1 MNKSDKTYTDLIGES
16 YKNYLTM
23 TEPTFT
29 GKNISLPEYIYW
41 IKTDEKYSEKW
52 GLKIEER
59 ELSREE
65 RSEYYYKHGNSEGI
79 VEGSLDRPTFEEND
93 VAHIWYDERNV
104 PTRAITITYNNK
116 TIESYE

>member
-1 MNKSDKTYTDLIGES
+1 MGFIDKQTDLIGES

-23 TEPTFT
+23 TEPTFI
-29 GKNISLPEYIYW
+29 GKNISLHEYIHW

-59 ELSREE
+59 ELSLEE
-65 RSEYYYKHGNSEGI
+65 RQKLCVVWTEDSYGI
-79 VEGSLDRPTFEEND
+79 DGELRSPLTIDWEKTPK
-93 VAHIWYDERNV
+93 
-104 PTRAITITYNNK
+104 RAITITYNNE

>member
-1 MNKSDKTYTDLIGES
+1 MNKTYTDLIGES

-23 TEPTFT
+23 TEPTFI

-59 ELSREE
+59 ELSLEE
-65 RSEYYYKHGNSEGI
+65 RQKLCVVWTEDSYGVDGELRSPLTIDWEKT
-79 VEGSLDRPTFEEND
+79 PK
-93 VAHIWYDERNV
+93 
-104 PTRAITITYNNK
+104 RAITITYNNE

>member
-1 MNKSDKTYTDLIGES
+1 MNKIDLISES

-23 TEPTFT
+23 TEPTFM
-29 GKNISLPEYIYW
+29 GKNISLPEYIHW

-59 ELSREE
+59 ELSSEE
-65 RSEYYYKHGNSEGI
+65 RKEILYSKFRKEPI
-79 VEGSLDRPTFEEND
+79 VVNGESYIECAPTDINFEFFN
-93 VAHIWYDERNV
+93 I
-104 PTRAITITYNNK
+104 PTKLITITYNNE

>member
-1 MNKSDKTYTDLIGES
+1 MGLIDKQTDLIGES

-23 TEPTFT
+23 TEPTFI
-29 GKNISLPEYIYW
+29 GKNISLHEYIHW
-41 IKTDEKYSEKW
+41 IKTDDKFSRKW

-59 ELSREE
+59 ELSRTE
-65 RSEYYYKHGNSEGI
+65 REDYYYKNGNIEGI

-104 PTRAITITYNNK
+104 PTRAITITYNGQ
-116 TIESYE
+116 TQEIYE

>member
-1 MNKSDKTYTDLIGES
+1 MNKLDKTYTDLIGES

-29 GKNISLPEYIYW
+29 GKNISLPEYIHW

-59 ELSREE
+59 ELSLEDRQKLCVVWTEDSYGVDGE
-65 RSEYYYKHGNSEGI
+65 LRSPLTIDWEKT
-79 VEGSLDRPTFEEND
+79 PK
-93 VAHIWYDERNV
+93 
-104 PTRAITITYNNK
+104 RAITITYNNE